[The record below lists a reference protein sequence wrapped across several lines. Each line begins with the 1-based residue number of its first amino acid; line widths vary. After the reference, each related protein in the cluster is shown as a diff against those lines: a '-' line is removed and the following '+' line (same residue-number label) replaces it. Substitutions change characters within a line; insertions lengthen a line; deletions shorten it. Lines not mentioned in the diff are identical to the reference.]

1 MMTRLLRNL
10 LLSTALLAAASPA
23 GAAEAVQ
30 RSLCV
35 FDIVGANGDVYQ
47 LMKDYAVAARQWGV
61 EFQLQPYTDESTAKA
76 DFQAGECDAVVITG
90 IRNREIV
97 KFAGSLDMMAATPNY
112 EAQRTAIA
120 AISAPRA
127 AEYMR
132 EGPYE
137 TVGVITMG
145 EVYLFA
151 RDRHWLDS
159 WKNLAGKKIAT
170 ISYDDQARQ
179 MVQYVGATVVP
190 ASISTFAT
198 LFNNGNVDLAYAP
211 AYAYSALE
219 LYKGLGEEG
228 GILDY
233 NLGILSSQIDI
244 HHERFPEDF
253 GVKSRRWVANNLWDD
268 SMRVIEQAEA
278 QVDEDYWFHPE
289 PEETRE
295 YNRMFADVRQQLY
308 EQGVYS
314 RKMQYM
320 LKKIRC
326 RQEPARPD
334 CTQDTEGG
342 PAGG

>member
-1 MMTRLLRNL
+1 MKARLLRNTL
-10 LLSTALLAAASPA
+10 IAAGLLAVALP
-23 GAAEAVQ
+23 GAARPVE

-35 FDIVGANGDVYQ
+35 FDIIGSNGDVFQ
-47 LMKDYAVAARQWGV
+47 MMKDYAVAARSWGV
-61 EFQLQPYTDESTAKA
+61 EFNLRPYTDESTAKA
-76 DFQAGECDAVVITG
+76 DFQAGECDGVVITG

-97 KFAGSLDMMAATPNY
+97 KFAGSLDMMAATPSY
-112 EAQRTAIA
+112 QAQRTAITA
-120 AISAPRA
+120 MSSPRA

-137 TVGVITMG
+137 TVGVINMG
-145 EVYLFA
+145 KVYLFA
-151 RDRHWLDS
+151 RDRSRLDS
-159 WKNLAGKKIAT
+159 WKKLAGQKVAT

-179 MVQYVGATVVP
+179 MVQHVGGTVVP

-198 LFNNGNVDLAYAP
+198 MFNNGNVDVAYAP

-219 LYKGLGEEG
+219 LYKGLGEDG

-233 NLGILSSQIDI
+233 NLGILSTQINI
-244 HHERFPEDF
+244 HHERFPEGF
-253 GVKSRRWVANNLWDD
+253 GRQSRQWVAENLWET
-268 SMRVIEQAEA
+268 SMRVIEKSEEQIA
-278 QVDEDYWFHPE
+278 DRYWYEPE
-289 PEETRE
+289 PEKTRE
-295 YNRMFADVRQQLY
+295 YNRMFADVRQTLY

-326 RQEPARPD
+326 RENPGNPE
-334 CTQDTEGG
+334 CTKDTEGG